1 MVLVVQVAHEKWH
14 PWQTPLESMKNPGL
28 QRHLEE
34 LRKAFVLQVTQLEGA
49 LVAQLR
55 QVLSQTLQTFRES
68 R

>member
-1 MVLVVQVAHEKWH
+1 
-14 PWQTPLESMKNPGL
+14 MKNPGL